1 MNLPPRTECDA
12 DVNAISIEE
21 ALDRI
26 QSRLPRLERHE
37 IISCSDALGRITA
50 SKVHSPI
57 SVPPFRASAMDGYAL
72 RVSEA
77 GSSLIVEGHSYAGHP
92 GLDAISYGACQRITT
107 GARVPDD
114 ADAVVQQENVKIDGD
129 TILVNKQPN
138 VGLNIRLPGSDSQQG
153 DELLESGTRIGA
165 AQVAL
170 LAAHGID
177 KINVHRQ
184 IHVAIF
190 STGDELVSP
199 PDSLQPGQIYDA
211 NRSLLIALLSNPAIR
226 ISDLGICKDSKAD
239 IQNILER
246 ASDADLVISS
256 GGVSV
261 GDADHVRAV
270 LEQSGRVDLWKIA
283 MKPGRPLT
291 FGFSK
296 PSQAFF
302 GLPGNPVSAALT
314 ALLFVKPA
322 IRSMLD
328 MESLRS
334 PKLQLPLASDIFK
347 LPGRVEYQRAVIC
360 KNDEGAWQVSTTGLQ
375 DSHVLSSLN
384 KANCLIELPIESTG
398 GQIGDIVQVIPF
410 THFAEAQ
417 LQ

>member
-1 MNLPPRTECDA
+1 MNLPPRTDCDA

-37 IISCSDALGRITA
+37 TINCSEALGRVTA

-77 GSSLIVEGHSYAGHP
+77 ESPLIVEGQSYAGHP
-92 GLDAISYGACQRITT
+92 GPDAIGYGSCQRITT

-114 ADAVVQQENVKIDGD
+114 ADAVVQQENVEIDGD
-129 TILVNKQPN
+129 TISINKQPS

-153 DELLESGTRIGA
+153 DELLEHGIRIGA
-165 AQVAL
+165 AQIAL
-170 LAAHGID
+170 LAAHGIT
-177 KINVHRQ
+177 KVKVHKQ
-184 IHVAIF
+184 IHVAVF
-190 STGDELVSP
+190 STGDELINP
-199 PDSLQPGQIYDA
+199 PDVLQSGQIYDA
-211 NRSLLIALLSNPAIR
+211 NRSLLIALISNPAIR
-226 ISDLGICKDSKAD
+226 ISDLGICKDSKNA
-239 IQNILER
+239 IENLFEQ

-322 IRSMLD
+322 MRSMLQ
-328 MESLRS
+328 MEPLQI

-360 KNDEGAWQVSTTGLQ
+360 KSGEGAWQVSTTGLQ

-384 KANCLIELPIESTG
+384 KANCLIELPIDSTG
-398 GQIGDIVQVIPF
+398 GKTGDIVQVIPF
-410 THFAEAQ
+410 SHFAEAQ

>member
-1 MNLPPRTECDA
+1 MNLPPRTDCDA

-21 ALDRI
+21 ALDRV

-37 IISCSDALGRITA
+37 IISCSEALGRISA

-77 GSSLIVEGHSYAGHP
+77 ESRLVIEGQSYAGHP
-92 GLDAISYGACQRITT
+92 GLDVISKGSCQRITT

-114 ADAVVQQENVKIDGD
+114 ADAVVQQENVEIDGD
-129 TILVNKQPN
+129 TISVNKQPSI
-138 VGLNIRLPGSDSQQG
+138 GLNIRLPGSDSQQG
-153 DELLESGTRIGA
+153 DELLKSGTRLGA
-165 AQVAL
+165 AQIAL

-177 KINVHRQ
+177 KINVHKP
-184 IHVAIF
+184 IHVAVF

-211 NRSLLIALLSNPAIR
+211 NRSLLIALISNPAIR
-226 ISDLGICKDSKAD
+226 ISDLGICKDSKPA

-322 IRSMLD
+322 IRSMLG
-328 MESLRS
+328 MNSLHY

-347 LPGRVEYQRAVIC
+347 LPGRVEYQRALMC
-360 KNDEGAWQVSTTGLQ
+360 KNDKGAWHVSTTGLQ

-384 KANCLIELPIESTG
+384 EANCLIELPIDSKG
-398 GQIGDIVQVIPF
+398 GKVGDIVQVIPF